1 MYQLTEDQELLLQTV
16 NEFGAQRL
24 APTVLQRDAANE
36 FDESLVKELL
46 DLGLHDGIANT
57 SRVFITR

>member
-46 DLGLHDGIANT
+46 ELGL
-57 SRVFITR
+57 